1 MILNNQETEVILDG
15 IPLDVRYRAEYDEPD
30 IESYVEVSAV
40 LIDGRNFIENLNED
54 AINEISQ
61 QVWDQIRGRS

>member
-15 IPLDVRYRAEYDEPD
+15 IPLDVRYSAECDEPD
-30 IESYVEVSAV
+30 IESYVEVTAV

-61 QVWDQIRGRS
+61 QVWDQIRGRV